1 MKVLPIYTYGFDV
14 LRKKTKRITKVDDAL
29 IELAQN
35 MLYTMHK
42 ASGVGLAAPQIGKD
56 IALTVIDVSEV
67 EGYEDEKP
75 IILINPKIIESHGNV
90 IMEEGCLSIPH
101 LRAAVE
107 RPKQVYIEYQDLDLN
122 KNTIELEGFMGRV
135 SQHEIDHLNGVLFI
149 DHLSKEQKSEL
160 KKDLNDIKNGLIQSA
175 YTLAEIPIKK
185 NNGRKNPLYNI

>member
-67 EGYEDEKP
+67 EGYEKEKP
-75 IILINPKIIESHGNV
+75 IILLNPKVIDSHGTI

-101 LRAAVE
+101 LRAAIE
-107 RPKQVYIEYQDLDLN
+107 RPDQVFIEYQDLDLN
-122 KNTIELEGFMGRV
+122 KQTLEVEGFVGRV

-149 DHLSKEQKSEL
+149 DHLSKVQKSEI
-160 KKDLNDIKNGLIQSA
+160 KKDLNDIKNGLIQSN
-175 YTLAEIPIKK
+175 YTLAEIPKKK
-185 NNGRKNPLYNI
+185 NSKYRPLDNI

>member
-1 MKVLPIYTYGFDV
+1 MKVLPIYTYGFDI
-14 LRKKTKRITKVDDAL
+14 LRKKSKRVTKVDDAL

-42 ASGVGLAAPQIGKD
+42 AAGVGLAAPQIGKD

-75 IILINPKIIESHGNV
+75 IILINPKIVDSNGIV
-90 IMEEGCLSIPH
+90 TMEEGCLSIPH

-122 KNTIELEGFMGRV
+122 KQHIELDGFMGRV

-149 DHLSKEQKSEL
+149 DHISKEQKSEL
-160 KKDLNDIKNGLIQSA
+160 KKSLNDIKNGLIQSN
-175 YTLAEIPIKK
+175 YTLAELPKK
-185 NNGRKNPLYNI
+185 KKRGKINPLENI